1 LTSDAFEGSGRP
13 SLSRSAEPS
22 SAAYEE
28 DRRSGGA
35 ESREARSATA
45 TLAALERAE
54 MEIDRR
60 LVELKLSDDRSRR
73 ADRRSIEA
81 VLAECRERDEATGGL
96 EKENR
101 RV

>member
-1 LTSDAFEGSGRP
+1 
-13 SLSRSAEPS
+13 
-22 SAAYEE
+22 
-28 DRRSGGA
+28 
-35 ESREARSATA
+35 
-45 TLAALERAE
+45 

-73 ADRRSIEA
+73 ADRRAIEA
-81 VLAECRERDEATGGL
+81 VLAECREREEATGGL